1 MDATDQQSFQQEASQ
16 TPSQLDEPT
25 KKQPKL
31 NSLGLAFSDDSRKLI
46 ERIAYNLLFV
56 LTLGV
61 GFIFVAK
68 KWMKVGGA
76 EVKPSKSEFEV
87 LNTLNL
93 PGKSTLMLIKVNS
106 DRLMVATDSTG
117 VKSVVHLTDSFTEN
131 IDAYDDVPE
140 PSAVNQLQQTR
151 SFAPSFLMT

>member
-1 MDATDQQSFQQEASQ
+1 MDASDQQSFQPNANQ
-16 TPSQLDEPT
+16 TPSQLVEPT

-31 NSLGLAFSDDSRKLI
+31 NSLGLAF
-46 ERIAYNLLFV
+46 
-56 LTLGV
+56 
-61 GFIFVAK
+61 
-68 KWMKVGGA
+68 
-76 EVKPSKSEFEV
+76 PSKSEFEV

-131 IDAYDDVPE
+131 IDA
-140 PSAVNQLQQTR
+140 
-151 SFAPSFLMT
+151 